1 MIFNQT
7 PKNKL
12 AYVQSCQAE
21 GETVMM
27 VGDGLNDAGALMQSD
42 VGIVISE
49 ESNNF
54 TPACD
59 AILGADV
66 FSSFLSYLT
75 YLRKA
80 RGIIMGAFILAFLY
94 NVAGL
99 YFAVQGALSPVVAA
113 ILMPL
118 SSITVM
124 AYGLL
129 ASTFGLRWMK

>member
-66 FSSFLSYLT
+66 FSSFLGYLT